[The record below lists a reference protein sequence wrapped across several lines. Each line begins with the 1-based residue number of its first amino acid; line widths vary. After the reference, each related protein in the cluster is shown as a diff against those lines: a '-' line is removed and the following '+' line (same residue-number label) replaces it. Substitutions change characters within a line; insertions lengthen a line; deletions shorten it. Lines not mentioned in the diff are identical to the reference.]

1 MTRQRVRLTVLLG
14 SFALFQS
21 FRLVH
26 LLFSPVLLLLAAGHG
41 VVGGSMILYGALFA
55 SSLLL
60 GRAFCGWACPGCGL
74 QELVALKVR
83 RPVRSRLAG
92 RVKWAIAAAL
102 FGATSVLAA
111 RAGGLR
117 SVDPLFGTRSTST
130 AQGVLL
136 LSGHIVV
143 IAGFALALGRWA
155 SCRAVCWIAPLL
167 VVGTRVAR
175 AGGWPAP
182 PPGGGARPVLRLR
195 GVRGRLPDEPA
206 RRPDGREGCAG
217 PRRVP
222 ALRHLRRRM
231 SFEGHPL
238 RVHPTPRRRGRRR
251 LTRERVLGVRGLE
264 DVGKAVGLFN
274 RGEGTVEV
282 GATWADVGVSGKQTV
297 RDLWRQKDVGVF
309 EGRYAAPVGRHG
321 VVMVKLADARRP
333 SDSS

>member
-130 AQGVLL
+130 VQGVLL

-175 AGGWPAP
+175 AAGWPALHLEVE
-182 PPGGGARPVLRLR
+182 PGQCSGCAVCEDGCPMSLPVARMVEKGALIH
-195 GVRGRLPDEPA
+195 DECLLCGTCVDGCPSKA
-206 RRPDGREGCAG
+206 IRFAFTRRPAAAAAG
-217 PRRVP
+217 
-222 ALRHLRRRM
+222 
-231 SFEGHPL
+231 G
-238 RVHPTPRRRGRRR
+238 
-251 LTRERVLGVRGLE
+251 
-264 DVGKAVGLFN
+264 
-274 RGEGTVEV
+274 
-282 GATWADVGVSGKQTV
+282 
-297 RDLWRQKDVGVF
+297 
-309 EGRYAAPVGRHG
+309 
-321 VVMVKLADARRP
+321 
-333 SDSS
+333 